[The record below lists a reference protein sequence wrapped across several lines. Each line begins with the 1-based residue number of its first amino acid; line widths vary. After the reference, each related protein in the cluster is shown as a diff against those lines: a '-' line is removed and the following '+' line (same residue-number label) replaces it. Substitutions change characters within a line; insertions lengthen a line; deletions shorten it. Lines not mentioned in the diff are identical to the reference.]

1 MHIILYNIKKT
12 FDICDIKSYN
22 SVVIKREERKSG
34 SNSTL
39 SFMQGGTM
47 TSLEK
52 KIFEE
57 LEPIINGLNISLYD
71 VIYEKEGKDFYLRIF
86 IEKEGGVDIS
96 DCENVNNAINDILDE
111 KDFIKGHYY
120 LEVSS
125 AGLEKTL
132 RLDKHFEN
140 NIGNKIQ
147 ISLYKPINNSKNVI
161 GILKDYDDEK
171 VIVESDEIIEIN
183 KNDISL
189 IKTVFDWD
197 SI

>member
-1 MHIILYNIKKT
+1 
-12 FDICDIKSYN
+12 
-22 SVVIKREERKSG
+22 
-34 SNSTL
+34 
-39 SFMQGGTM
+39 M

-57 LEPIINGLNISLYD
+57 LEPIINGLNICLYD

-86 IEKEGGVDIS
+86 IEKDGGVDIS

>member
-1 MHIILYNIKKT
+1 
-12 FDICDIKSYN
+12 
-22 SVVIKREERKSG
+22 
-34 SNSTL
+34 
-39 SFMQGGTM
+39 M

-57 LEPIINGLNISLYD
+57 LEPIINGLKISLYD

-86 IEKEGGVDIS
+86 IEKDGGVDIS

>member
-1 MHIILYNIKKT
+1 
-12 FDICDIKSYN
+12 
-22 SVVIKREERKSG
+22 
-34 SNSTL
+34 
-39 SFMQGGTM
+39 M

-86 IEKEGGVDIS
+86 IEKDGGVDIS

-132 RLDKHFEN
+132 RLDKHFED

-161 GILKDYDDEK
+161 GILKDYNDEK

>member
-1 MHIILYNIKKT
+1 
-12 FDICDIKSYN
+12 
-22 SVVIKREERKSG
+22 
-34 SNSTL
+34 
-39 SFMQGGTM
+39 M

-86 IEKEGGVDIS
+86 IKKDGGVDIS

>member
-1 MHIILYNIKKT
+1 
-12 FDICDIKSYN
+12 
-22 SVVIKREERKSG
+22 
-34 SNSTL
+34 
-39 SFMQGGTM
+39 M
-47 TSLEK
+47 TSWEK

-86 IEKEGGVDIS
+86 IEKDGGVDIS

>member
-1 MHIILYNIKKT
+1 
-12 FDICDIKSYN
+12 
-22 SVVIKREERKSG
+22 
-34 SNSTL
+34 
-39 SFMQGGTM
+39 M

-86 IEKEGGVDIS
+86 IEKDGGVDIS

-147 ISLYKPINNSKNVI
+147 ISLYKSINNSKNVI

>member
-1 MHIILYNIKKT
+1 
-12 FDICDIKSYN
+12 
-22 SVVIKREERKSG
+22 
-34 SNSTL
+34 
-39 SFMQGGTM
+39 M

-86 IEKEGGVDIS
+86 IEKDGGVDIS

-125 AGLEKTL
+125 AGLEKIL
-132 RLDKHFEN
+132 RLDTHFEN
-140 NIGNKIQ
+140 NIGNKIR

-171 VIVESDEIIEIN
+171 VIVESDEIVEIN

>member
-1 MHIILYNIKKT
+1 
-12 FDICDIKSYN
+12 
-22 SVVIKREERKSG
+22 
-34 SNSTL
+34 
-39 SFMQGGTM
+39 M

-171 VIVESDEIIEIN
+171 VIVEFDEIIEIN

>member
-1 MHIILYNIKKT
+1 
-12 FDICDIKSYN
+12 
-22 SVVIKREERKSG
+22 
-34 SNSTL
+34 
-39 SFMQGGTM
+39 M

-57 LEPIINGLNISLYD
+57 LEPIINGLNINLYD
-71 VIYEKEGKDFYLRIF
+71 VVYEKEGRDFYLRIF
-86 IEKEGGVDIS
+86 IEKENGVDIS

-125 AGLEKTL
+125 AGLEKIL

-171 VIVESDEIIEIN
+171 VIVESDEIVEIN

>member
-1 MHIILYNIKKT
+1 
-12 FDICDIKSYN
+12 
-22 SVVIKREERKSG
+22 
-34 SNSTL
+34 
-39 SFMQGGTM
+39 M

-57 LEPIINGLNISLYD
+57 LEPIINGLNINLYD
-71 VIYEKEGKDFYLRIF
+71 VVYEKEGKDFYLRIF
-86 IEKEGGVDIS
+86 IEKDGGVDIS

-161 GILKDYDDEK
+161 GILKDYNDEK

>member
-171 VIVESDEIIEIN
+171 VIVEFDEIIEIN

>member
-1 MHIILYNIKKT
+1 
-12 FDICDIKSYN
+12 
-22 SVVIKREERKSG
+22 
-34 SNSTL
+34 
-39 SFMQGGTM
+39 M

-71 VIYEKEGKDFYLRIF
+71 VIYEKECKDFYLRIF

>member
-1 MHIILYNIKKT
+1 
-12 FDICDIKSYN
+12 
-22 SVVIKREERKSG
+22 
-34 SNSTL
+34 
-39 SFMQGGTM
+39 M

-86 IEKEGGVDIS
+86 IEKDGGVDIS

-171 VIVESDEIIEIN
+171 VIVESDEIVEIN

>member
-1 MHIILYNIKKT
+1 
-12 FDICDIKSYN
+12 
-22 SVVIKREERKSG
+22 
-34 SNSTL
+34 
-39 SFMQGGTM
+39 M

-189 IKTVFDWD
+189 IKIVFDWD

>member
-1 MHIILYNIKKT
+1 
-12 FDICDIKSYN
+12 
-22 SVVIKREERKSG
+22 
-34 SNSTL
+34 
-39 SFMQGGTM
+39 M

-86 IEKEGGVDIS
+86 IEKDGGVDIS

-147 ISLYKPINNSKNVI
+147 ISLYKPINNSKNII

-189 IKTVFDWD
+189 IKTVLTGIVFN
-197 SI
+197 

>member
-1 MHIILYNIKKT
+1 MLIT
-12 FDICDIKSYN
+12 
-22 SVVIKREERKSG
+22 V
-34 SNSTL
+34 L
-39 SFMQGGTM
+39 S
-47 TSLEK
+47 
-52 KIFEE
+52 
-57 LEPIINGLNISLYD
+57 
-71 VIYEKEGKDFYLRIF
+71 
-86 IEKEGGVDIS
+86 
-96 DCENVNNAINDILDE
+96 

-120 LEVSS
+120 LEFSS

>member
-1 MHIILYNIKKT
+1 
-12 FDICDIKSYN
+12 
-22 SVVIKREERKSG
+22 
-34 SNSTL
+34 
-39 SFMQGGTM
+39 M

-57 LEPIINGLNISLYD
+57 LKPIINGLNINLYD
-71 VIYEKEGKDFYLRIF
+71 VVYEKEGRDFYLRIF
-86 IEKEGGVDIS
+86 IEKENGVDIN

-111 KDFIKGHYY
+111 KNFIKEHYY

-132 RLDKHFEN
+132 RLEKHFKD

-147 ISLYKPINNSKNVI
+147 INLYKQINNSKNIV

-171 VIVESDEIIEIN
+171 IVIGADEIIEVN
-183 KNDISL
+183 KKDISL

>member
-1 MHIILYNIKKT
+1 
-12 FDICDIKSYN
+12 
-22 SVVIKREERKSG
+22 
-34 SNSTL
+34 
-39 SFMQGGTM
+39 M

>member
-1 MHIILYNIKKT
+1 
-12 FDICDIKSYN
+12 
-22 SVVIKREERKSG
+22 
-34 SNSTL
+34 
-39 SFMQGGTM
+39 M

-57 LEPIINGLNISLYD
+57 LEPIINGLNINLYD
-71 VIYEKEGKDFYLRIF
+71 VVYEKEGRDFYLRIF
-86 IEKEGGVDIS
+86 IEKENGVDIN

-125 AGLEKTL
+125 AGLEKIL

>member
-1 MHIILYNIKKT
+1 MFSIIFLKI

-22 SVVIKREERKSG
+22 SIVIKREERKRG
-34 SNSTL
+34 RNFTL
-39 SFMQGGTM
+39 FFLLGGTV

-57 LEPIINGLNISLYD
+57 LEPIINGLNINLYD
-71 VIYEKEGKDFYLRIF
+71 VVYEKEGRDFYLRIF
-86 IEKEGGVDIS
+86 IEKENGVDIN

-111 KDFIKGHYY
+111 KDFIKEHYY

-132 RLDKHFEN
+132 RLEKHFKD

-147 ISLYKPINNSKNVI
+147 INLYKQINNSKNIV

-171 VIVESDEIIEIN
+171 IVIGADEIIEVN
-183 KNDISL
+183 KKDISL

>member
-1 MHIILYNIKKT
+1 
-12 FDICDIKSYN
+12 
-22 SVVIKREERKSG
+22 
-34 SNSTL
+34 
-39 SFMQGGTM
+39 M

-86 IEKEGGVDIS
+86 IEKDGGVDIS

-125 AGLEKTL
+125 AGFEKTL

>member
-1 MHIILYNIKKT
+1 
-12 FDICDIKSYN
+12 
-22 SVVIKREERKSG
+22 
-34 SNSTL
+34 
-39 SFMQGGTM
+39 M

-57 LEPIINGLNISLYD
+57 LEPIINGLNISVYD

-86 IEKEGGVDIS
+86 IEKDGGVDIS

-125 AGLEKTL
+125 AGLEKIL

>member
-1 MHIILYNIKKT
+1 
-12 FDICDIKSYN
+12 
-22 SVVIKREERKSG
+22 
-34 SNSTL
+34 
-39 SFMQGGTM
+39 M

-86 IEKEGGVDIS
+86 IEKDGGVDIS

-111 KDFIKGHYY
+111 KDFIKGNYY

-125 AGLEKTL
+125 AGLEKIL

>member
-1 MHIILYNIKKT
+1 
-12 FDICDIKSYN
+12 
-22 SVVIKREERKSG
+22 
-34 SNSTL
+34 
-39 SFMQGGTM
+39 M

-86 IEKEGGVDIS
+86 IEKDGGVDIS

-125 AGLEKTL
+125 AGLEKIL
-132 RLDKHFEN
+132 RLDKHFEK

>member
-1 MHIILYNIKKT
+1 
-12 FDICDIKSYN
+12 
-22 SVVIKREERKSG
+22 
-34 SNSTL
+34 
-39 SFMQGGTM
+39 M

-86 IEKEGGVDIS
+86 IEKDGGVDIS

-189 IKTVFDWD
+189 IKTVFAWD

>member
-1 MHIILYNIKKT
+1 
-12 FDICDIKSYN
+12 
-22 SVVIKREERKSG
+22 
-34 SNSTL
+34 
-39 SFMQGGTM
+39 M

-111 KDFIKGHYY
+111 KDFIKGHYH

>member
-1 MHIILYNIKKT
+1 
-12 FDICDIKSYN
+12 
-22 SVVIKREERKSG
+22 
-34 SNSTL
+34 
-39 SFMQGGTM
+39 M

-86 IEKEGGVDIS
+86 IEKDGGVDIS
-96 DCENVNNAINDILDE
+96 DCENVNNAINDLLDE

-147 ISLYKPINNSKNVI
+147 ISLYKPINNSKNII

>member
-1 MHIILYNIKKT
+1 
-12 FDICDIKSYN
+12 
-22 SVVIKREERKSG
+22 
-34 SNSTL
+34 
-39 SFMQGGTM
+39 M

-86 IEKEGGVDIS
+86 IEKDGGVDIS

-111 KDFIKGHYY
+111 KDFTKGHYY

-125 AGLEKTL
+125 AGLEKIL

>member
-1 MHIILYNIKKT
+1 
-12 FDICDIKSYN
+12 
-22 SVVIKREERKSG
+22 
-34 SNSTL
+34 
-39 SFMQGGTM
+39 M

-140 NIGNKIQ
+140 NIGSKIQ

>member
-1 MHIILYNIKKT
+1 
-12 FDICDIKSYN
+12 
-22 SVVIKREERKSG
+22 
-34 SNSTL
+34 
-39 SFMQGGTM
+39 M

-86 IEKEGGVDIS
+86 IEKDGGVDIS

-147 ISLYKPINNSKNVI
+147 ISLYKPINNSKNII

>member
-1 MHIILYNIKKT
+1 
-12 FDICDIKSYN
+12 
-22 SVVIKREERKSG
+22 
-34 SNSTL
+34 
-39 SFMQGGTM
+39 M

-57 LEPIINGLNISLYD
+57 LEPIINGLNINLYD
-71 VIYEKEGKDFYLRIF
+71 VVYEKEGRDFYLRIF
-86 IEKEGGVDIS
+86 IEKENGVDIN
-96 DCENVNNAINDILDE
+96 DCENVNNAINE
-111 KDFIKGHYY
+111 DFIKENYY

-132 RLDKHFEN
+132 RLEKHFKD

-147 ISLYKPINNSKNVI
+147 INLYKQINNSKNIV

-171 VIVESDEIIEIN
+171 IVIEADEIIELN
-183 KNDISL
+183 KKDISL

>member
-1 MHIILYNIKKT
+1 
-12 FDICDIKSYN
+12 
-22 SVVIKREERKSG
+22 
-34 SNSTL
+34 
-39 SFMQGGTM
+39 M

-57 LEPIINGLNISLYD
+57 LEPIINGLNINLYD
-71 VIYEKEGKDFYLRIF
+71 VVYEKEGRDFYLRIF

>member
-1 MHIILYNIKKT
+1 
-12 FDICDIKSYN
+12 
-22 SVVIKREERKSG
+22 
-34 SNSTL
+34 
-39 SFMQGGTM
+39 M

-71 VIYEKEGKDFYLRIF
+71 VIYEKEGKGFYLRIF
-86 IEKEGGVDIS
+86 IEKDGGVDIS

>member
-1 MHIILYNIKKT
+1 M
-12 FDICDIKSYN
+12 
-22 SVVIKREERKSG
+22 
-34 SNSTL
+34 
-39 SFMQGGTM
+39 
-47 TSLEK
+47 
-52 KIFEE
+52 
-57 LEPIINGLNISLYD
+57 
-71 VIYEKEGKDFYLRIF
+71 
-86 IEKEGGVDIS
+86 
-96 DCENVNNAINDILDE
+96 
-111 KDFIKGHYY
+111 
-120 LEVSS
+120 
-125 AGLEKTL
+125 

>member
-1 MHIILYNIKKT
+1 
-12 FDICDIKSYN
+12 
-22 SVVIKREERKSG
+22 
-34 SNSTL
+34 
-39 SFMQGGTM
+39 M

-86 IEKEGGVDIS
+86 IEKDGGVDIS

-111 KDFIKGHYY
+111 K
-120 LEVSS
+120 VSS
-125 AGLEKTL
+125 AGLEKIL

>member
-1 MHIILYNIKKT
+1 
-12 FDICDIKSYN
+12 
-22 SVVIKREERKSG
+22 
-34 SNSTL
+34 
-39 SFMQGGTM
+39 M

-189 IKTVFDWD
+189 IKTVFDCD

>member
-1 MHIILYNIKKT
+1 
-12 FDICDIKSYN
+12 
-22 SVVIKREERKSG
+22 
-34 SNSTL
+34 
-39 SFMQGGTM
+39 M

-52 KIFEE
+52 NIFEE

-86 IEKEGGVDIS
+86 IEKDGGVDIS

-161 GILKDYDDEK
+161 GILKDYNDEK

>member
-1 MHIILYNIKKT
+1 
-12 FDICDIKSYN
+12 
-22 SVVIKREERKSG
+22 
-34 SNSTL
+34 
-39 SFMQGGTM
+39 M

-52 KIFEE
+52 NIFEE
-57 LEPIINGLNISLYD
+57 LKPIINGLNISLYD

-86 IEKEGGVDIS
+86 IEKDGGVDIS